1 MERICTDMVPEKNIP
16 ALMIYPHF
24 ISNHFF
30 IPHSK
35 VRTEF
40 LHYSGPID
48 REGLTFKNII
58 GLFINQL
65 NFAHLSIK

>member
-1 MERICTDMVPEKNIP
+1 MVPEKNIP
-16 ALMIYPHF
+16 TLMIYPHF
-24 ISNHFF
+24 ISNNFF

-35 VRTEF
+35 FKTEF
-40 LHYSGPID
+40 LQCPGPID